1 MKTRNLARLVAAA
14 ALAFALAGCS
24 EKPQV
29 LGGKSAGT
37 TVTRDTRPWQG
48 DPLTFQAPYTR
59 GDKASWENSLKLRQQ
74 SQNEYVR
81 IGGQ

>member
-1 MKTRNLARLVAAA
+1 MKTRNVACVAAA
-14 ALAFALAGCS
+14 VALVFGLAGCS
-24 EKPQV
+24 EKPQT
-29 LGGKSAGT
+29 LGDKTAGT
-37 TVTRDTRPWQG
+37 TVTRDTKPWQG
-48 DPLTFQAPYTR
+48 EPLTFQAPYTR

>member
-1 MKTRNLARLVAAA
+1 MKTRNLACLAAA
-14 ALAFALAGCS
+14 VVLALGLAGCG
-24 EKPQV
+24 ERPQV
-29 LGGKSAGT
+29 IGEKNAGT

-48 DPLTFQAPYTR
+48 DPLTFRAPYTR

-74 SQNEYVR
+74 GQNEYVR

>member
-1 MKTRNLARLVAAA
+1 MKTRNVACLAAVAALVFGLA
-14 ALAFALAGCS
+14 ACS
-24 EKPQV
+24 EKPQT
-29 LGGKSAGT
+29 LGDKTAGT
-37 TVTRDTRPWQG
+37 TVTRDTQPWQG

-59 GDKASWENSLKLRQQ
+59 GDKGSWENSLKQRQQ